1 MPNTVA
7 VPSDKLDK
15 TKEEHHAIVDT
26 HRHPIG
32 PKLAA
37 KMAERGFYDP
47 KQAFP
52 QTNSQDLIGYRE
64 FYDLEYSMPKSR
76 EEGVTLSLA
85 SNGGEVEW
93 FARDM
98 LRVSTGDAL
107 KILNDEYLEIRD
119 RYPGEFALMANAHA
133 LEESCRP
140 IVEEMITQGGAK
152 AIAVASS
159 YGDGPDRAYLDSPKA
174 EWLWEF
180 AEANDIVVHI
190 HPPMLSVGHEVL
202 MQYRLNEAV
211 GRPFDSTVNGARM
224 IACGLF
230 DRHPKLQVLIV
241 HMGGELASVLGR
253 LEFNWRLN
261 YKGIRN
267 PPAGK
272 PYKNIRPPSDYFKT
286 NILVDSMGFNP
297 IGMRAAVE
305 MCGVDRVVFGSDY
318 GPIPYGIKE
327 HVQIVED
334 VLSSAADRD
343 LVFWKTSNRIFRL
356 GLVDADLTT
365 PAVLS
370 AIA

>member
-1 MPNTVA
+1 MTPPNGT
-7 VPSDKLDK
+7 
-15 TKEEHHAIVDT
+15 EHRAIVDT

-47 KQAFP
+47 KQPFP
-52 QTNSQDLIGYRE
+52 QTNAQDLIGYRE
-64 FYDLEYSMPKSR
+64 FYDLEYAMPKSR

-98 LRVSTGDAL
+98 LKVGTGDAL

-119 RYPGEFALMANAHA
+119 SYPGEFALMANAHA
-133 LEESCRP
+133 LEEGCRP
-140 IVEEMITQGGAK
+140 IVEDMINQGGAK

-159 YGDGPDRAYLDSPKA
+159 YGDGSERSFLDSPKA

-190 HPPMLSVGHEVL
+190 HPPMLSLGHEAL

-224 IACGLF
+224 IGSGVF
-230 DRHPKLQVLIV
+230 DRYPKLQVLIV

-253 LEFNWRLN
+253 LEFTWRLN
-261 YKGIRN
+261 YKGIRD
-267 PPAGK
+267 PPAGR
-272 PYKNIRPPSDYFKT
+272 PYTNQRPPSDYFKT
-286 NILVDSMGFNP
+286 NILVDCMGFNP
-297 IGMRAAVE
+297 IGLRAAVG

-334 VLSSAADRD
+334 VLPSSTERQQ
-343 LVFWKTSNRIFRL
+343 VFWKTSNRVFRL
-356 GLVDADLTT
+356 GLVDTDLVTRRFSPT
-365 PAVLS
+365 SAV
-370 AIA
+370 A

>member
-1 MPNTVA
+1 MTPPNGT
-7 VPSDKLDK
+7 
-15 TKEEHHAIVDT
+15 EHRAIVDT

-47 KQAFP
+47 KQPFP
-52 QTNSQDLIGYRE
+52 QTNAQDLIGYRE
-64 FYDLEYSMPKSR
+64 FYDLEYAMPKSR

-93 FARDM
+93 LARD
-98 LRVSTGDAL
+98 LLKVSTGDAL

-119 RYPGEFALMANAHA
+119 GYPGEFALMANAHA
-133 LEESCRP
+133 LEEGCRP
-140 IVEEMITQGGAK
+140 IVEDMINQGGAK

-159 YGDGPDRAYLDSPKA
+159 YGDGSERSFLDSPKA

-190 HPPMLSVGHEVL
+190 HPPMLSLGHEAL

-224 IACGLF
+224 IASGLF
-230 DRHPKLQVLIV
+230 DRHPKLQVLI
-241 HMGGELASVLGR
+241 
-253 LEFNWRLN
+253 EFNWRLN

-272 PYKNIRPPSDYFKT
+272 PYKNDRPPSDYFKT
-286 NILVDSMGFNP
+286 NILIDCMGFNP
-297 IGMRAAVE
+297 IGLRAAVE

-318 GPIPYGIKE
+318 GPVPYGIKE
-327 HVQIVED
+327 HVEIVED
-334 VLSSAADRD
+334 VLPSPAERD
-343 LVFWKTSNRIFRL
+343 LVFWKTSSRIFRL
-356 GLVDADLTT
+356 GLIDTDLVI
-365 PAVLS
+365 PAVLP
-370 AIA
+370 AAA

>member
-1 MPNTVA
+1 MTLPN
-7 VPSDKLDK
+7 K
-15 TKEEHHAIVDT
+15 TERRPTVDT

-47 KQAFP
+47 KQPFP
-52 QTNSQDLIGYRE
+52 QTNAQDLIGYRE
-64 FYDLEYSMPKSR
+64 FYDLEYAMPRSR

-98 LRVSTGDAL
+98 LKVSTGDAL
-107 KILNDEYLEIRD
+107 KTLNDEYLEIRD

-133 LEESCRP
+133 LEEDCRP
-140 IVEEMITQGGAK
+140 IVEEMIRNGGAK
-152 AIAVASS
+152 AIAVSSS
-159 YGDGPDRAYLDSPKA
+159 YGDGAERAFLDSPKA

-180 AEANDIVVHI
+180 AEANDIVVHT
-190 HPPMLSVGHEVL
+190 HPPMLSLGHEAL

-224 IACGLF
+224 IASGLF

-272 PYKNIRPPSDYFKT
+272 PYKNVRPPSEYFKT
-286 NILVDSMGFNP
+286 NILVDCMVSTQSDCAPRLRCAAWTGWCSAPITVRSHTGSKSMCRSSRMCF
-297 IGMRAAVE
+297 RA
-305 MCGVDRVVFGSDY
+305 
-318 GPIPYGIKE
+318 
-327 HVQIVED
+327 
-334 VLSSAADRD
+334 
-343 LVFWKTSNRIFRL
+343 RL
-356 GLVDADLTT
+356 GANWCSGRRATGYSVWAWSTMIES
-365 PAVLS
+365 PRRCYRRQPS
-370 AIA
+370 